1 MSDPASEVRSPGLV
15 YRSAAVYETVM
26 RLLYGRHYGARQR
39 AIASL
44 IPEGS
49 SLLEVCCGPGTLYRR
64 HLAAKNVRYLGLDI
78 NPRFLRHVRR
88 AGGEAREW
96 DVRGTTQLPPAEY
109 VLMQASLYH
118 FMDDPRALIER
129 MVAAAT
135 QQVILAEPVHNVAK
149 HPGPAGGLAARLT
162 DPGTGPQHHRFDE
175 PALDEVFQPF
185 APLVRDRRLLP
196 GGREKLY
203 VLDAAPAVVR

>member
-1 MSDPASEVRSPGLV
+1 MSHVAGEVGSPGLV
-15 YRSAAVYETVM
+15 YRSAALYETVM
-26 RLLYGRHYGARQR
+26 LLLYGRHYAARQR
-39 AIASL
+39 AIAAL
-44 IPEGS
+44 VPAGS

-64 HLAAKNVRYLGLDI
+64 HLLAKDVRYLGLDI
-78 NPRFLRHVRR
+78 NSRFLGHVRR

-96 DVRGTTQLPPAEY
+96 DVRAPAPFPPAEY

-118 FMDDPRALIER
+118 FMDDPGALIER

-135 QQVILAEPVHNVAK
+135 RQVILAEPVQNVVKQA
-149 HPGPAGGLAARLT
+149 GPAGRLAARLT

-175 PALDEVFQPF
+175 PALDEVFEPF
-185 APLVRDRRLLP
+185 ASRVRDRRLLP

-203 VLDAAPAVVR
+203 VLDASPAVVS